1 VADNLSTSARGF
13 YGWRVIVTSIL
24 TFGIAVGVPYYNIP
38 FFYDYFQKSFHWSL
52 SEITLGFPI
61 AALLTLWVGPLIIP
75 RFSAR
80 KLIVVGSGLTALAFF
95 GFAEMNGALLFY
107 FVFYFIYTVGYLL
120 SGPIPHQILVS
131 YWYQKKRGR
140 AMGIVYVGVGLL
152 GGLGAF
158 FVRGITGHFGFRTAL
173 LAVGALMFVV
183 WPLAVLIL
191 KDRPSEIGQF
201 PDGESQPPP
210 DLVLRPEPISRLLRN
225 WPFWLLL
232 LGSFCSIG
240 SIGSINMHMKFVF
253 RDQGFTNQKVLNAA
267 WTNASVLILWSSIA
281 GRLGIGYLADRFSK
295 KWVMTATY
303 FVVAASILL
312 LYSVS
317 PERHTSLYVFA
328 LVFGFAM
335 GADYMLIPL
344 IAADQFGVNTLARAM
359 AVILPVNAIGG
370 SWCPELMSVL
380 RQHYGS
386 YAIPLTVI
394 FGIAV
399 VGAIAIAIMPKGGV
413 RFDTGAE
420 RGASEASRNVLERT

>member
-1 VADNLSTSARGF
+1 
-13 YGWRVIVTSIL
+13 
-24 TFGIAVGVPYYNIP
+24 
-38 FFYDYFQKSFHWSL
+38 
-52 SEITLGFPI
+52 
-61 AALLTLWVGPLIIP
+61 
-75 RFSAR
+75 
-80 KLIVVGSGLTALAFF
+80 
-95 GFAEMNGALLFY
+95 
-107 FVFYFIYTVGYLL
+107 
-120 SGPIPHQILVS
+120 
-131 YWYQKKRGR
+131 
-140 AMGIVYVGVGLL
+140 MGIVYVGVGLC

-158 FVRGITGHFGFRTAL
+158 FVRGITSHFGFRPAL

-253 RDQGFTNQKVLNAA
+253 RDQGFTDQKLLNAA
-267 WTNASVLILWSSIA
+267 WTDASVLILWSSIA

-295 KWVMTATY
+295 KWVMTWTY
-303 FVVAASILL
+303 FIVAASIPL

-328 LVFGFAM
+328 IVFGFAM

-344 IAADQFGVNTLARAM
+344 IAADQFGVNTLSRAM
-359 AVILPVNAIGG
+359 AIILPVNAIGG

-380 RQHYGS
+380 RQQYNS
-386 YAIPLTVI
+386 YAIPLTVV

-399 VGAIAIAIMPKGGV
+399 VGAVAIAIMPKTSMTFG
-413 RFDTGAE
+413 TGAE
-420 RGASEASRNVLERT
+420 RATSGASRNL